1 MTTAAHESH
10 GRRRPRRHLFEDV
23 SAVQVIATALAAVT
37 SMLLSSYIGIAGSII
52 GVAVASVVSTLAAS
66 LYKRFLADSAE
77 KIKELPVVSK
87 TSVALSNVLPLHDE
101 EGESEAGKAAA
112 DGASEEPPTADSPE
126 ESSGADGA
134 SPAAAAADG
143 EGEGDAA
150 TVGATASGADG
161 EAVEEAR
168 ALAAL
173 RHQRRLVRGLVAV
186 CIASAL
192 LAVAASAAV
201 VYLTTMG
208 DGLGEKPAPIYL
220 SAPFDPIED
229 DASSDSSSVGAVAP
243 PATSSSSAS
252 SSSSSSSSSS
262 DSAAT
267 DPSEGEGGTGGEG
280 DLGDGQ
286 GPAPEPPASA
296 GSPDAPGAA
305 DDEPTGPSGP
315 QE

>member
-126 ESSGADGA
+126 ESNGADGA
-134 SPAAAAADG
+134 SPAAAA
-143 EGEGDAA
+143 
-150 TVGATASGADG
+150 VDG

-201 VYLTTMG
+201 VYLATMG

-243 PATSSSSAS
+243 VATSSSSAS

>member
-126 ESSGADGA
+126 ESNGADGA
-134 SPAAAAADG
+134 SPAAAA
-143 EGEGDAA
+143 
-150 TVGATASGADG
+150 VDG

-186 CIASAL
+186 CIVSAL

-201 VYLTTMG
+201 VYLATMG

-229 DASSDSSSVGAVAP
+229 DASSNSSSVGAVAP
-243 PATSSSSAS
+243 VATSSSSAS
-252 SSSSSSSSSS
+252 SSPSSSSSSS

-296 GSPDAPGAA
+296 SSPDAPGAA
-305 DDEPTGPSGP
+305 DDEPTGPNGP

>member
-126 ESSGADGA
+126 ESNGADGA
-134 SPAAAAADG
+134 SPAAAA
-143 EGEGDAA
+143 
-150 TVGATASGADG
+150 VDG

-186 CIASAL
+186 CIVSAL

-201 VYLTTMG
+201 VYLATMG

-229 DASSDSSSVGAVAP
+229 DASSNSSSVGAVAP
-243 PATSSSSAS
+243 VATSSSSAS

>member
-101 EGESEAGKAAA
+101 EGEA
-112 DGASEEPPTADSPE
+112 DGASAPSP
-126 ESSGADGA
+126 DTDTD
-134 SPAAAAADG
+134 AAADG
-143 EGEGDAA
+143 EGDSKGDAA
-150 TVGATASGADG
+150 TDDATAIDADG
-161 EAVEEAR
+161 EAAEEAR
-168 ALAAL
+168 ALAVL

-201 VYLTTMG
+201 VYLATMG
-208 DGLGEKPAPIYL
+208 DGLGEKPTPIYL

-229 DASSDSSSVGAVAP
+229 DASSDSSSAGAVAP

-286 GPAPEPPASA
+286 DPAPEPPASA
-296 GSPDAPGAA
+296 DSPDAPGAA
-305 DDEPTGPSGP
+305 GDELASPSGS

>member
-126 ESSGADGA
+126 ESNGADGA
-134 SPAAAAADG
+134 SPAAAA
-143 EGEGDAA
+143 
-150 TVGATASGADG
+150 VDG

-186 CIASAL
+186 CIVSAL

-201 VYLTTMG
+201 VYLATMG

-220 SAPFDPIED
+220 NAPFDPIED
-229 DASSDSSSVGAVAP
+229 DASSNSSSVGAVAP
-243 PATSSSSAS
+243 VATSSSSAS
-252 SSSSSSSSSS
+252 SSPSSSSSSS

-296 GSPDAPGAA
+296 SSPDAPGAA
-305 DDEPTGPSGP
+305 DDEPTGPNGP

>member
-126 ESSGADGA
+126 ESNGADGA
-134 SPAAAAADG
+134 SPAAAA
-143 EGEGDAA
+143 
-150 TVGATASGADG
+150 VDG

-186 CIASAL
+186 CIVSAL

-201 VYLTTMG
+201 VYLATMG

-243 PATSSSSAS
+243 VATSSSSAS

>member
-1 MTTAAHESH
+1 VTTAAHESH

-134 SPAAAAADG
+134 SPAAAA
-143 EGEGDAA
+143 
-150 TVGATASGADG
+150 VDG

-201 VYLTTMG
+201 VYLATMG

-262 DSAAT
+262 NSAAT